1 MVAKTLKTVD
11 LQPLDY
17 SQPMTFQVDSL
28 RQEHISWVI
37 FAGSSVA
44 GEVNCVRLQS
54 QLSVRADKVNLQGV
68 DRVM

>member
-1 MVAKTLKTVD
+1 
-11 LQPLDY
+11 
-17 SQPMTFQVDSL
+17 MTFQVDSL

-44 GEVNCVRLQS
+44 GEVNCVCLHS
-54 QLSVRADKVNLQGV
+54 QLSVRAKVNLQGV

>member
-1 MVAKTLKTVD
+1 
-11 LQPLDY
+11 
-17 SQPMTFQVDSL
+17 MTFQVDSL

-44 GEVNCVRLQS
+44 GEVNCVCLHS